1 MASGMKILVIG
12 SGARE
17 HALVWRLAQEADVIC
32 APGNPGIEAEVPCF
46 PIAATDTASLI
57 GLAREHRID
66 LVVYGPE
73 DPLVLGGA
81 DAFREAGFAVFG
93 PGAAGAQLEGSKAFS
108 KEFMVSAGI
117 PTATHESFVDAQTA
131 KEYARIRFADGCGV
145 VVKASGNALGK
156 GVIVCEDIFEAE
168 DAIHRIMIDKVFGE
182 AGSEI
187 VIEDRLEGRE
197 FSLFTLI
204 SDAYVSS
211 MPVARDYKRIG
222 TGDTGPNTGGMG
234 SFSPDPSITPELLEE
249 VEERIIRPTV
259 VELHRRGIAYRGNL
273 FTGVMLHHGR
283 PHCLEFNVRFGDPET
298 QSLMA
303 RISGGFAAALYAAAV
318 GEAIPPV
325 QYSDDAAVTVVLAS
339 AGYPGDYARG
349 KPITLS
355 PVDGNVKRFHAGTK
369 LVDGQLVTSG
379 GRVMSVTATGPTIAS
394 AREAAYRATESVQ
407 FEGMQLRSDIAE
419 LS

>member
-1 MASGMKILVIG
+1 MKILVIG

-32 APGNPGIEAEVPCF
+32 APGNPGIEDEVECF
-46 PIAATDTASLI
+46 AVAAVDTPGLIA
-57 GLAREHRID
+57 LAREQAVD

-73 DPLVLGGA
+73 DPLILGGA
-81 DAFREAGFAVFG
+81 DAFRAAGFAVFG
-93 PGAAGAQLEGSKAFS
+93 PGSAGAQLEGSKAFS

-131 KEYARIRFADGCGV
+131 IEYARIRFADGYGV

-168 DAIHRIMIDKVFGE
+168 DAIQRIMVDRIFGD
-182 AGSEI
+182 AGAEI
-187 VIEDRLEGRE
+187 VIEDRLDGRE

-204 SDAYVSS
+204 SDNYAAS

-222 TGDTGPNTGGMG
+222 TGDAGPNTGGMG
-234 SFSPDPSITPELLEE
+234 SFSPDASITPDLLHE

-259 VELHRRGIAYRGNL
+259 IELHRRGLPYRGNL
-273 FTGVMLHHGR
+273 FTGVMLNKGR

-303 RISGGFAAALYAAAV
+303 RIRGGFAAALYAAAV

-325 QYSDDAAVTVVLAS
+325 EFSDDAAVTVVLAS
-339 AGYPGDYARG
+339 AGYPGEYTRG
-349 KPITLS
+349 KRIEIG
-355 PVDGNVKRFHAGTK
+355 PVAENVKLFHAGTTV
-369 LVDGQLVTSG
+369 VDGWLVTNG
-379 GRVMSVTATGPTIAS
+379 GRVMSVTATGETV
-394 AREAAYRATESVQ
+394 EAARFAAYQAVGSVR
-407 FEGMQLRSDIAE
+407 FEGMQYRSDIAE
-419 LS
+419 SI